1 MVSAKAFCVEI
12 CDCMLDSGLG
22 TFPSELLWMCS
33 FCDCWADLG
42 RNRSSCPP
50 PTSRLPIGQYYCEK
64 TCSSI
69 HFVKMP
75 CASEVEKKWHSCDYF
90 WVLDCYDHHALLCQ
104 TSFQCY
110 LSYEESYKESL
121 TVCIDLLLCQT
132 FSQCYLFCEDC
143 GAAGCLV
150 RPRFHQHPSG
160 TTSSTKHFRLTG
172 ALVFVVL
179 ARHSPST
186 ASSTD
191 HFGSLWDSIAS
202 KEGCS
207 SDDSYWLLRFFG
219 QEQSGV
225 HRDYY
230 SWKLIGNEDGG
241 KGRLKEMRLIP
252 LML

>member
-1 MVSAKAFCVEI
+1 MFALIFFFAKHSPSATSSAKTAE
-12 CDCMLDSGLG
+12 
-22 TFPSELLWMCS
+22 
-33 FCDCWADLG
+33 
-42 RNRSSCPP
+42 
-50 PTSRLPIGQYYCEK
+50 RLAVL
-64 TCSSI
+64 
-69 HFVKMP
+69 FV
-75 CASEVEKKWHSCDYF
+75 
-90 WVLDCYDHHALLCQ
+90 
-104 TSFQCY
+104 
-110 LSYEESYKESL
+110 
-121 TVCIDLLLCQT
+121 
-132 FSQCYLFCEDC
+132 
-143 GAAGCLV
+143 LV
-150 RPRFHQHPSG
+150 FTKHPSG

-179 ARHSPST
+179 TQHSPST

-191 HFGSLWDSIAS
+191 HFRSLWDSIAS